1 MLDAFRVM
9 LVVQC
14 VGDVVQL
21 ARGSNRVMSTAH
33 AKRYSTG
40 QQPSTVNVWGTDG
53 GGGGVNTP
61 AGNIVQL
68 SEVDKIL

>member
-21 ARGSNRVMSTAH
+21 AQGSNRVMSTTH

-40 QQPSTVNVWGTDG
+40 QQTSTVNVWGTDG
-53 GGGGVNTP
+53 GGG
-61 AGNIVQL
+61 
-68 SEVDKIL
+68 E